1 VQPPGGRSHGVFEA
15 ARQTSPT
22 HEMAVGHLDAPSVT
36 DGTKDFGPVLVAW
49 GLVPSHSANFVV
61 EFVRESLG
69 RRLRSAP
76 VNEHELQSFV
86 RARAGEVVEYL
97 FDGTGLGGRSGDD
110 SHAEW
115 QARDVDADDPFGAV
129 GPTVGAALVV
139 KGHTSVRSP
148 RARCVSITTIEGR
161 GSFRPSAVRD
171 EACRAAR
178 TRLHV
183 PFFDHRRNWDHTLV
197 QGPNSSGRK
206 RHWHPVCE
214 M

>member
-1 VQPPGGRSHGVFEA
+1 VSRLSGVGLSRSPEGPQRLRQRATTRWPKSRCLRSSAPDVADARDGRGPPRRA
-15 ARQTSPT
+15 KR
-22 HEMAVGHLDAPSVT
+22 
-36 DGTKDFGPVLVAW
+36 DGWTKDFGPVLIAW

-86 RARAGEVVEYL
+86 RVRAGEVVEYL

-139 KGHTSVRSP
+139 KGHTSSKP
-148 RARCVSITTIEGR
+148 RER
-161 GSFRPSAVRD
+161 G
-171 EACRAAR
+171 ACR
-178 TRLHV
+178 
-183 PFFDHRRNWDHTLV
+183 
-197 QGPNSSGRK
+197 
-206 RHWHPVCE
+206 
-214 M
+214 